1 MEAHAKDSE
10 DEEDI
15 GQRSANHRSR
25 VRCTPNLRNDAKTP
39 VNPDVDAPM
48 QSPIPNFNRGVFVEG
63 HLNSCGHIWETSDA
77 DSKTHYI
84 TVHGGPDS
92 SISVISAKADVSASI
107 ETPSVIN
114 VRRKSAVVRNMN
126 SPNPS
131 LESEEKCIGARTLDN
146 KSDATDTP
154 NMSRNSLGPSK
165 VDKGKHQ
172 EKDAPLGDF
181 VPAAVRSNI
190 DNKFTNEHTSPNS
203 GGDPVSNSINNP
215 SNSEKA
221 SQKLLALERCSYHHT
236 TSHQKTEESTLRVD
250 SNNSSLEMGQR
261 KVGEHADT
269 QSMKNSE
276 NRNVDGPDAAYAQQM
291 KNLNSPT
298 SLKLQ
303 REDMVSDTSPLHCP
317 FATRLSDASETV
329 IASSAGTNLAEDIAV
344 DLGKQQSSLSTSRQ
358 SRPRKTLLKNT
369 DPVNEGKLTEF
380 SSCGKN
386 VKSPS
391 KSRTPPNAMKKN
403 KSTMSSSGTV
413 QDRKTSAGFSYDNMG
428 GKNAE
433 SIASAVNQDCLY
445 LMGETGNAHVKDH
458 ASDISQ
464 HGSRNSQIVSC
475 SGIAETTVTGLDGN
489 GNEVAAPTITV
500 SSDAN
505 VKEGA
510 KQFQNAS
517 SNVQGETSHSKKD
530 KISAERI
537 AGAKRPRGA
546 FMEIDGS
553 YVDTSKK
560 IIPESRSA
568 EVVPPKHDATA
579 SENGCSTASA
589 AEPKAI
595 SPKKVPRVRNTVA
608 KRTRNAL
615 TKMDDARVAPNLEI
629 SQENTELNPKV
640 SDIANA
646 VEHKNNPPKKLPN
659 TRVRNTAAKKSQK
672 SVTNKGTEALVAK
685 TETAAAESL
694 FDDLFPEDNVEDCPK
709 MVSSSASAGDCR
721 ALSPK
726 NVLNPRVRNAVAKRK
741 MNSVERKIGSK
752 CGKVGSVIASVA
764 KAVSSKRMKEMPC
777 NFNKVT
783 AEQDFEKDN
792 TDGMRD
798 LCGLFCQDSTTDD
811 KTEGHHNSKMRSRKR
826 NEVLTS
832 DHKKNRQ
839 DNTNLNSEANAR
851 TGSLCPKF
859 DAKSMTKGACV
870 LGKLESLKGN
880 ECKTSVM
887 SEPALFILSGNRQQ
901 RAEYRSILRRLKG
914 RVCRDSHHWSYQ
926 ATHFIASEPLR
937 RTEKFFAAAAAGR

>member
-1 MEAHAKDSE
+1 MEAHTKDSE

-63 HLNSCGHIWETSDA
+63 HLNSRGHIRETSDA

-84 TVHGGPDS
+84 TVQGGPDS
-92 SISVISAKADVSASI
+92 SISVTSAKVDVSAPI

-126 SPNPS
+126 GPNPS

-154 NMSRNSLGPSK
+154 NMSRNRLGSSK

-172 EKDAPLGDF
+172 EKDAPSGDF

-190 DNKFTNEHTSPNS
+190 DNKLTNERTSPNS
-203 GGDPVSNSINNP
+203 GGDPVSNNINNP

-221 SQKLLALERCSYHHT
+221 SQKPLALQRCSYHHT
-236 TSHQKTEESTLRVD
+236 ATHQKIEESTLRAD

-261 KVGEHADT
+261 KVGEHADI
-269 QSMKNSE
+269 QSVKNSE

-303 REDMVSDTSPLHCP
+303 KEDMVSDASPLHCP
-317 FATRLSDASETV
+317 FAKRLSDASETV
-329 IASSAGTNLAEDIAV
+329 IASSAGTNLADDITV
-344 DLGKQQSSLSTSRQ
+344 DLGKQQSTSRQ
-358 SRPRKTLLKNT
+358 SRPRKTLLKNAG
-369 DPVNEGKLTEF
+369 PVNEGKPTEF

-391 KSRTPPNAMKKN
+391 KSRTLLNAMKKN
-403 KSTMSSSGTV
+403 KSTTSSSGTV
-413 QDRKTSAGFSYDNMG
+413 QDRETIAGFSFDNMG

-433 SIASAVNQDCLY
+433 SVASAVNQDCLH
-445 LMGETGNAHVKDH
+445 LVGETGNAHAKDH
-458 ASDISQ
+458 APYISQ

-475 SGIAETTVTGLDGN
+475 SGNAETTITGLDGN
-489 GNEVAAPTITV
+489 DNEVAAPTITV
-500 SSDAN
+500 SSDGN

-510 KQFQNAS
+510 KQFRNAS
-517 SNVQGETSHSKKD
+517 SNVQGETSHSKKV

-537 AGAKRPRGA
+537 ASAKRPRST

-553 YVDTSKK
+553 DVDTSKK
-560 IIPESRSA
+560 IVPESRSA

-595 SPKKVPRVRNTVA
+595 SPKKLHIPRVRNTVA

-629 SQENTELNPKV
+629 SQENTELNPKF

-646 VEHKNNPPKKLPN
+646 VEHKNNPKKLPN

-672 SVTNKGTEALVAK
+672 SVTNMSTEALVGK
-685 TETAAAESL
+685 TETTAAESL

-726 NVLNPRVRNAVAKRK
+726 NVSNPRVRNAVAKRK
-741 MNSVERKIGSK
+741 MNSVERKIGNK
-752 CGKVGSVIASVA
+752 CGKVGSAIASVA
-764 KAVSSKRMKEMPC
+764 KAVSSKRTKEMSC

-783 AEQDFEKDN
+783 VEQDFEKDN
-792 TDGMRD
+792 TDGTRD
-798 LCGLFCQDSTTDD
+798 VSGLFCQDSTTDD
-811 KTEGHHNSKMRSRKR
+811 KTEGLHNSKMRSRKR

-832 DHKKNRQ
+832 DHKKENRQ
-839 DNTNLNSEANAR
+839 DNTNVNSEANAR

-859 DAKSMTKGACV
+859 DAKSMTKGASV
-870 LGKLESLKGN
+870 FGKLQSLKGN
-880 ECKTSVM
+880 ECRTSIM

-901 RAEYRSILRRLKG
+901 RVDYRSILRRLKG

-926 ATHFIASEPLR
+926 ATHFIAPEPLR